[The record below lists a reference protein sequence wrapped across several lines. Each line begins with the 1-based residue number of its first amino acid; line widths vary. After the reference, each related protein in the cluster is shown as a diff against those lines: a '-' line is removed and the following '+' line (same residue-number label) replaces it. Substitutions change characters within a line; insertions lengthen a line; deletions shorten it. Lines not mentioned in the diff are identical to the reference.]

1 MNGLWAGVLVRV
13 EILGLCF
20 TNAEGAATGHNLWL
34 VALSYLTAAFAS
46 FVALDMAERLRHSD
60 GSWRWAWHGAASMAL
75 GGGIWSMHFLG
86 MLAFDTEAA
95 VGFHTGLTILSLVV
109 PIAVVALGLWLVSGG
124 IGPARLLPAGAIVG
138 MGVVVMH
145 YTGMAALLLPGSI
158 AYEPGLF
165 TLSVVIAL
173 VAATVALWLALTPH
187 RFSLRVAAALVM
199 GVAICGMHYTGMGAL
214 VVTIDPTLPP
224 ASEGIPRT
232 VLAAAIAAATY
243 GLLVLALVAGIADR
257 RISAAAAREAEQ
269 LRRSFQALGEEMQVR
284 RRIEAELEQSKVALE
299 QRVAERT
306 LDLEEARARAE
317 AASQAKSE
325 FLASMSHELRT
336 PLNSIMG
343 FAQLLLYNR
352 AREPLTVKQ
361 ERAAVQIEKAG
372 THLLRLID
380 EVLDLAK
387 VEAGRLSMSL
397 EPVDAAAVARDVA
410 SNMQP
415 VADGAGITLSLDI
428 KTESATVY
436 ADRTRLVQVLSNLT
450 SNAIKYNRANGRVIL
465 SVVPGTDGRISVSVT
480 DTGLGI
486 PADRLNQLFQ
496 PFNRLGREHGTVEGT
511 GIGLTICQRL
521 VQAMGGVILVD
532 STEGRGSRFHFDLP
546 AAAPVVALENTRTAA
561 LTGNS
566 ADRERTMLYV
576 EDNPANIQL
585 MRDLIDSLGGFHLL
599 VAADPGSGL
608 QLARSHLP
616 DIIILDI
623 NLPGM
628 DGFEVLARLRADPA
642 TSGIPA
648 LALSA
653 NALPREVE
661 RGLAAGFH
669 RYLTKPLRVPEF
681 LSAVDEALARRAA

>member
-1 MNGLWAGVLVRV
+1 M

-20 TNAEGAATGHNLWL
+20 TSADGAATSHDNWL
-34 VALSYLTAAFAS
+34 VALSFLTAAFAS
-46 FVALDMAERLRHSD
+46 YVALDLAERLRSAE
-60 GSWRWAWHGAASMAL
+60 GMLRWAWHGAASAAL
-75 GGGIWSMHFLG
+75 GGGIWAMHFLG
-86 MLAFDTEAA
+86 MLAFNLDAPFTFHGGLTLLSLAVPILVVA
-95 VGFHTGLTILSLVV
+95 VGLWVV
-109 PIAVVALGLWLVSGG
+109 KSRMSPI
-124 IGPARLLPAGAIVG
+124 RLLLAGVIVG

-145 YTGMAALLLPGSI
+145 YTGMAALMLPGTI
-158 AYEPGLF
+158 GYKPGLF
-165 TLSVVIAL
+165 ALSVVIAL
-173 VAATVALWLALTPH
+173 VAATVALWLALTPQ
-187 RFSLRVAAALVM
+187 RFSLRVVAALVM

-214 VVTIDPTLPP
+214 VVTLDPTLPD
-224 ASEGIPRT
+224 AHAGIPRLI
-232 VLAAAIAAATY
+232 LAAAVAAATY

-269 LRRSFQALGEEMQVR
+269 LRRSFLALGEEMQAR
-284 RRIEAELEQSKVALE
+284 RLIEAELEQSKLALE

-306 LDLEEARARAE
+306 VDLEEARARAE
-317 AASQAKSE
+317 AASQAKSD

-352 AREPLTVKQ
+352 AKEPLTTKQ
-361 ERAAVQIEKAG
+361 ERAAIQIEKAG
-372 THLLRLID
+372 THLLHLID

-387 VEAGRLSMSL
+387 VEAGRLSLSL

-410 SNMQP
+410 VNMQP
-415 VADGAGITLSLDI
+415 VADNAGIALVLDI
-428 KTESATVY
+428 ADAGTGIV

-450 SNAIKYNRANGRVIL
+450 SNAIKYNRPGGRVTVSIR
-465 SVVPGTDGRISVSVT
+465 PGTDGRVTLEVS

-486 PADRLNQLFQ
+486 PADRIDQLFQ
-496 PFNRLGREHGTVEGT
+496 PFNRLGREHGAVEGT

-521 VQAMGGVILVD
+521 VQAMGGTIIVE
-532 STEGRGSRFHFDLP
+532 SREGIGSRFLFELP
-546 AAAPVVALENTRTAA
+546 AAAPAVALDAA
-561 LTGNS
+561 RANLPQRGAGTGG
-566 ADRERTMLYV
+566 DRTMLYV

-585 MRDLIDSLGGFHLL
+585 MRDLIDSLGGFRLL

-608 QLARSHLP
+608 QLARTHLP

-661 RGLAAGFH
+661 RGKAAGFH
-669 RYLTKPLRVPEF
+669 RYMTKPLRVPEF
-681 LSAVDEALARRAA
+681 MAALDEALAGGAVAS

>member
-1 MNGLWAGVLVRV
+1 MRV
-13 EILGLCF
+13 ELLGLCF

-34 VALSYLTAAFAS
+34 VALSYLTAAFGS
-46 FVALDMAERLRHSD
+46 YVALDMAERLRHAD
-60 GSWRWAWHGAASMAL
+60 GDWRWAWHGAASMAL

-86 MLAFDTEAA
+86 MLAFDTEA
-95 VGFHTGLTILSLVV
+95 VIGFHAGLTLLSLVV
-109 PIAVVALGLWLVSGG
+109 PIVMVAIGLWLVRDG
-124 IGPARLLPAGAIVG
+124 AELTRLLPAGAIVG

-158 AYEPGLF
+158 GYQPGLF
-165 TLSVVIAL
+165 LLSVAIAM

-187 RFSLRVAAALVM
+187 RTSLRILAALVM
-199 GVAICGMHYTGMGAL
+199 GLAICGMHYTGMGAL
-214 VVTIDPTLPP
+214 VVMIDPTVPP
-224 ASEGIPRT
+224 VIAGLSRT
-232 VLAAAIAAATY
+232 VLAIAIAAATY
-243 GLLVLALVAGIADR
+243 GLLVLGLIAGIADR

-269 LRRSFQALGEEMQVR
+269 LRRSFQALEEEMQAR
-284 RRIEAELEQSKVALE
+284 RGIEAELEQSKTALE
-299 QRVAERT
+299 QRVTERT

-317 AASQAKSE
+317 AASHAKSE

-352 AREPLTVKQ
+352 SREPLTVKQ

-387 VEAGRLSMSL
+387 VEAGRLSLSL
-397 EPVDAAAVARDVA
+397 EPVDAAGVAHDVITH
-410 SNMQP
+410 MQP
-415 VADGAGITLSLDI
+415 VADAGGISLSLEI
-428 KTESATVY
+428 AAEKLPVV
-436 ADRTRLVQVLSNLT
+436 ADRTRLVQVLSNLI
-450 SNAIKYNRANGRVIL
+450 SNAVKYNRTGGKVVLALATGRAGRVAI
-465 SVVPGTDGRISVSVT
+465 SVT
-480 DTGLGI
+480 DDGLGI
-486 PADRLNQLFQ
+486 PADRLDQLFQ

-521 VQAMGGVILVD
+521 VQAMGGLIQAESV
-532 STEGRGSRFHFDLP
+532 EGKGSRFHFDLP
-546 AAAPVVALENTRTAA
+546 AAAADAPSLHPAQS
-561 LTGNS
+561 LTMS
-566 ADRERTMLYV
+566 ACKTGERTMLYV

-585 MRDLIDSLGGFHLL
+585 MRDLMDSLGGFRLL

-608 QLARSHLP
+608 QLAHTHVP

-628 DGFEVLARLRADPA
+628 DGFEVLARLRADPVTA
-642 TSGIPA
+642 DIPA

-661 RGLAAGFH
+661 RGIAAGFH

-681 LSAVDEALARRAA
+681 VSAIDEALARRAA

>member
-1 MNGLWAGVLVRV
+1 M
-13 EILGLCF
+13 
-20 TNAEGAATGHNLWL
+20 GHNLWL

-46 FVALDMAERLRHSD
+46 FVALDMAERLRHAD
-60 GSWRWAWHGAASMAL
+60 DNWRWAWHGAASTAL

-95 VGFHTGLTILSLVV
+95 IGFHTGLTALSLAV
-109 PIAVVALGLWLVSGG
+109 PIVVVALGLWLVSSGS
-124 IGPARLLPAGAIVG
+124 GPVRLLTAGAIVG

-158 AYEPGLF
+158 GYQPSLF
-165 TLSVVIAL
+165 ALSVVIAL

-199 GVAICGMHYTGMGAL
+199 GIAICGMHYTGMGAL
-214 VVTIDPTLPP
+214 VVTIDPTLP
-224 ASEGIPRT
+224 AVADGISRT
-232 VLAAAIAAATY
+232 VLAAAVAAATY

-284 RRIEAELEQSKVALE
+284 RRIEAELEQSKLALE

-352 AREPLTVKQ
+352 AREPLTTKQ

-397 EPVDAAAVARDVA
+397 EPVDASAVVRDVA

-415 VADGAGITLSLDI
+415 VADSAGITLSLDI
-428 KTESATVY
+428 RVDRATVV

-450 SNAIKYNRANGRVIL
+450 SNAIKYNRADGRVVL
-465 SVVPGTDGRISVSVT
+465 SVAPGIDGRISVSVT

-486 PADRLNQLFQ
+486 PADRLDQLFQ

-521 VQAMGGVILVD
+521 VQAMGGVILVE
-532 STEGRGSRFHFDLP
+532 STEGQGSRFHFDLP
-546 AAAPVVALENTRTAA
+546 AAVPIAALESNRIAAPTAIS
-561 LTGNS
+561 T
-566 ADRERTMLYV
+566 DTQRTMLYV

-585 MRDLIDSLGGFHLL
+585 MRDLIDSVGGFRLL

-642 TSGIPA
+642 TAGIPA

-661 RGLAAGFH
+661 RGVAAGFY

-681 LSAVDEALARRAA
+681 LSSVDEALARRAA

>member
-1 MNGLWAGVLVRV
+1 M

-20 TNAEGAATGHNLWL
+20 TNADGAATGHDTWL

-46 FVALDMAERLRHSD
+46 YVALDLAERLRHAE
-60 GSWRWAWHGAASMAL
+60 GMLRWAWHAAASMAL
-75 GGGIWSMHFLG
+75 GGGIWAMHFLG
-86 MLAFDTEAA
+86 MLAFQLEAPFA
-95 VGFHTGLTILSLVV
+95 FHAGLTILSLAV
-109 PIAVVALGLWLVSGG
+109 PILVVAVGLWLVGG
-124 IGPARLLPAGAIVG
+124 GGSVRLLLAGGVVG

-145 YTGMAALLLPGSI
+145 YTGMSALMLPGTI
-158 AYEPGLF
+158 GYKPGLF
-165 TLSVVIAL
+165 GLSVLIAL
-173 VAATVALWLALTPH
+173 VAATVALWLALTPQ
-187 RFSLRVAAALVM
+187 RFSLRVAAALIM
-199 GVAICGMHYTGMGAL
+199 GIAICGMHYTGMGAL
-214 VVTIDPTLPP
+214 VVTLDPSL
-224 ASEGIPRT
+224 ASGQHEGIPRII
-232 VLAAAIAAATY
+232 LAAAVAAATY

-269 LRRSFQALGEEMQVR
+269 LRRSFQALGEEMQAR
-284 RRIEAELEQSKVALE
+284 RRMEAELEQSKLALE

-306 LDLEEARARAE
+306 IDLEEARARAE
-317 AASQAKSE
+317 AASQAKSD

-352 AREPLTVKQ
+352 AKEPLTTKQ
-361 ERAAVQIEKAG
+361 ERAATQIEKAG

-387 VEAGRLSMSL
+387 VEAGRLTLSM
-397 EPVDAAAVARDVA
+397 EPVDGASVARDVA
-410 SNMQP
+410 SHMQP
-415 VADGAGITLSLDI
+415 VADAAGIGLSLDI
-428 KTESATVY
+428 ATAGTGIVG
-436 ADRTRLVQVLSNLT
+436 DRTRLVQVLSNLT
-450 SNAIKYNRANGRVIL
+450 SNAIKYNRPGGRVTL
-465 SVVPGTDGRISVSVT
+465 SVQPGPDGRVTLSVS

-486 PADRLNQLFQ
+486 PADRIDQLFQ

-521 VQAMGGVILVD
+521 VQAMGGTIIVE
-532 STEGRGSRFHFDLP
+532 SMEGRGSRFQFNLP
-546 AAAPVVALENTRTAA
+546 AATPVTALDIARTAIPQRDG
-561 LTGNS
+561 T
-566 ADRERTMLYV
+566 DTDRTMLYV

-585 MRDLIDSLGGFHLL
+585 MRDLIDSLGGFRLL

-608 QLARSHLP
+608 QLARTHLP

-661 RGLAAGFH
+661 RGKAAGFH

-681 LSAVDEALARRAA
+681 LAALDEALAERAA

>member
-1 MNGLWAGVLVRV
+1 M
-13 EILGLCF
+13 
-20 TNAEGAATGHNLWL
+20 GHNLWL

-46 FVALDMAERLRHSD
+46 FVALDMAERLRHAD
-60 GSWRWAWHGAASMAL
+60 DNWRWAWHGAASTAL

-95 VGFHTGLTILSLVV
+95 IGFHTGLTALSLAV
-109 PIAVVALGLWLVSGG
+109 PIVVVALGLWLVSSGS
-124 IGPARLLPAGAIVG
+124 GPVRLLTAGAIVG

-158 AYEPGLF
+158 GYQPGLF
-165 TLSVVIAL
+165 ALSVVIAL

-199 GVAICGMHYTGMGAL
+199 GIAICGMHYTGMGAL
-214 VVTIDPTLPP
+214 VVTIDPTLP
-224 ASEGIPRT
+224 AVADGISRT
-232 VLAAAIAAATY
+232 VLAAAVAAATY

-284 RRIEAELEQSKVALE
+284 RRIEAELEQSKLALE

-352 AREPLTVKQ
+352 AREPLTTKQ

-397 EPVDAAAVARDVA
+397 EPVDASAVVRDVA

-415 VADGAGITLSLDI
+415 VADSAGITLSLDI
-428 KTESATVY
+428 RVDRTTVV

-450 SNAIKYNRANGRVIL
+450 SNAIKYNRADGRVVL
-465 SVVPGTDGRISVSVT
+465 SVAPGIDGRISVSVT

-486 PADRLNQLFQ
+486 PADRLDQLFQ

-521 VQAMGGVILVD
+521 VQAMGGVILVE
-532 STEGRGSRFHFDLP
+532 STEGQGSRFHFDLP
-546 AAAPVVALENTRTAA
+546 AAVPIAALESNRIAAPTAIS
-561 LTGNS
+561 T
-566 ADRERTMLYV
+566 DTQRTMLYV

-585 MRDLIDSLGGFHLL
+585 MRDLIDSVGGFRLL

-642 TSGIPA
+642 TAGIPA

-661 RGLAAGFH
+661 RGVAAGFY

-681 LSAVDEALARRAA
+681 LSSVDEALARRAA